1 MKLFKGGNYSVR
13 FFCTQGS
20 VVLLGYKHRWEE
32 KKQLGHEGIQCEIFF
47 CVNWKNY
54 VKYKIGQGEWQFQF
68 LKDVTVIT
76 GKI

>member
-20 VVLLGYKHRWEE
+20 VVLLGYKQVRE

-47 CVNWKNY
+47 LC
-54 VKYKIGQGEWQFQF
+54 E
-68 LKDVTVIT
+68 LKELCTVV
-76 GKI
+76 